1 MLSPAR
7 KKWLLRAV
15 TLAVVVLV
23 VWFVHGTLAR
33 AWEELDQYQ
42 WTVAPGWIV
51 LSGGTYLLALFPSG
65 VFWYFALRRL
75 GQDAGFGEA
84 MRAYYVGHLGKYV
97 PGKAMVVVLRTGMIA
112 GHRVHAGIA
121 AASVF
126 LETLTWLA
134 VGSFWAAAYLA
145 ISLSLLRG
153 QHLAFWGA
161 IGLMVLAGLPTFPP
175 VFKRLARLAG
185 IGRSDP
191 VVAEKVNRLDYRV
204 LLLGWLGMG
213 IGWTIMG
220 LSYWATLRG
229 MGVPGADVL
238 QELPRFTASVA
249 LATVMGFMVL
259 LVPGGLVVR
268 EAALVGLILPYLTD
282 VVAEPELV
290 AWISVALFRVVS
302 VVSEVLIS
310 GILYVGGMRWRRASP
325 PPCSS

>member
-1 MLSPAR
+1 
-7 KKWLLRAV
+7 
-15 TLAVVVLV
+15 
-23 VWFVHGTLAR
+23 
-33 AWEELDQYQ
+33 
-42 WTVAPGWIV
+42 
-51 LSGGTYLLALFPSG
+51 

-84 MRAYYVGHLGKYV
+84 IRAYYVGHLGKYV

-112 GHRVHAGIA
+112 GNRVHAGIA

>member
-84 MRAYYVGHLGKYV
+84 IRAYYVGHLGKYV

-112 GHRVHAGIA
+112 GNRVHAGIA